1 MGTLGQLI
9 NPAIPATAARGYV
22 QALDQLGVPELAQT
36 AGGRL
41 SRPLPSHVLAQDP
54 THLATLKAK
63 AAAETEEAQA
73 HAGTARLEETLAG
86 LKAFEAQWNVIGH
99 VLNGVRTP
107 EQYAAV
113 RDMISAVDPQILSM
127 MGLPEQYDP
136 ATIHRAAQ
144 QTLPVLEYFKTMRDG
159 VEAILGDNP
168 LYGWAM
174 LATAT
179 PAEAG
184 EEARVQQWDTAV
196 EVARNLGLHR
206 LVPDFVQRF
215 GTYSPENVALAQG
228 MVTVGQHA
236 LEPPATPAKPEKPP
250 TAGSFEDYVTRM
262 AREKGVPPEQLTTAD
277 IELARKKYQQADD
290 KAPRITVNAGEG
302 FGPPQVKFGTGE
314 EALEGLDEK
323 EQRIVKLMASYK
335 YIKPTG
341 FSLRVKYWR
350 DLVERAAAYDPT
362 FDFAQY
368 DSRQRLRTDF
378 AVGKA
383 AQNVRSLNT
392 AIGHLGTLRDKARA
406 LQNSPL
412 ELWNKIKNTA
422 LSQVGDPRVVDF
434 NVAANAVA
442 GELATLFKNTSGTD
456 QEIRAWREQV
466 ASSQSPAQLSAAINT
481 SVELLV
487 SRLNVLKEQY
497 EKGMGRPVD
506 IELLHPKSRQTLSRM
521 GWNVSALEPE
531 SATTAAPKKKFTI
544 IEVQ

>member
-1 MGTLGQLI
+1 MSTI
-9 NPAIPATAARGYV
+9 DPRIPALAAQGYLRSLQDTAPAQSRQPTLPTLT
-22 QALDQLGVPELAQT
+22 QA
-36 AGGRL
+36 
-41 SRPLPSHVLAQDP
+41 LAQDP
-54 THLATLKAK
+54 NILLARRQQEEALARERTAE
-63 AAAETEEAQA
+63 AVAAEMATQAKKWDTLGRFLQTIGGPDDYAMTVAAIERVEPGFAQ
-73 HAGTARLEETLAG
+73 LLG
-86 LKAFEAQWNVIGH
+86 L
-99 VLNGVRTP
+99 
-107 EQYAAV
+107 
-113 RDMISAVDPQILSM
+113 DPD
-127 MGLPEQYDP
+127 QYDP
-136 ATIHRAAQ
+136 VALQEAGNFLLTAKEYADERAKATQ
-144 QTLPVLEYFKTMRDG
+144 LYFGK
-159 VEAILGDNP
+159 EP
-168 LYGWAM
+168 LYGFMRNLTAVSDEATDEEKAM
-174 LATAT
+174 HWNDVVQFAQPFVDPRLWQQFREYTPGRMALARRLKAEGDQATAT
-179 PAEAG
+179 T
-184 EEARVQQWDTAV
+184 DK
-196 EVARNLGLHR
+196 
-206 LVPDFVQRF
+206 
-215 GTYSPENVALAQG
+215 S
-228 MVTVGQHA
+228 
-236 LEPPATPAKPEKPP
+236 P
-250 TAGSFEDYVTRM
+250 TAGSFEEYV
-262 AREKGVPPEQLTTAD
+262 GLDPETQAKRRQQ
-277 IELARKKYQQADD
+277 RKEWLQADD
-290 KAPRITVNAGEG
+290 KPRVTVNMGEG

-350 DLVERAAAYDPT
+350 DLVERAAAYDAT

-506 IELLHPKSRQTLSRM
+506 IELLHPKSRQTLSKM
-521 GWNVSALEPE
+521 GWNVSALEPG
-531 SATTAAPKKKFTI
+531 SAATSAPKKKFTI
-544 IEVQ
+544 VEVQ